1 MPEPG
6 ADLPQAFAEQS
17 AGSAFQQ
24 RIAAVQAK
32 IQQSAGMANI
42 LTEEAKGKMRAV
54 VEFSSS
60 LQPDQ
65 ADALG
70 KIGLLERS
78 LGVGR
83 QVTRS
88 RGDDSEMAQ
97 KFIGTPAEQII
108 IGIMRSLNMGTG
120 FIDANRS
127 LELQARLRNI
137 DPSSSTAQSQIDE
150 IARAVNYQPE
160 AQSTGRGATRD
171 ARSGNL
177 SEAFAPRNRIEE
189 YQVRGNALRERL
201 QQIAGMSDILTDEAR
216 ATMTE
221 AVKYLDS
228 LDIQGDKEIAG
239 KLGLLEDVLGIH
251 PPVYRG
257 SGGRGVTRGG

>member
-1 MPEPG
+1 MQEPV

-17 AGSAFQQ
+17 AGSAFQK

-32 IQQSAGMANI
+32 IQQQAGMSSI

-65 ADALG
+65 EDTLG
-70 KIGLLERS
+70 KVGLLERS
-78 LGVGR
+78 LDVGQ

-88 RGDDSEMAQ
+88 RGADSEMIQ
-97 KFIGTPAEQII
+97 KFMGTPTEQTI
-108 IGIMRSLNMGTG
+108 IGIMRQLNMGTG
-120 FIDANRS
+120 FIDASRS

-137 DPSSSTAQSQIDE
+137 DPSSPNAQSQIDE
-150 IARAVNYQPE
+150 IARTVNYQPE
-160 AQSTGRGATRD
+160 TQSTSRGVTRE
-171 ARSGNL
+171 ARAGNL
-177 SEAFAPRNRIEE
+177 SEAFAPRNRTEE
-189 YQVRGNALRERL
+189 YQARGNALREKL

-216 ATMTE
+216 ATMAE

-228 LDIQGDKEIAG
+228 LDIQGDEEIAG
-239 KLGLLEDVLGIH
+239 KLGLLEDALGVH